1 MTPLRQAAEEYLAMR
16 RALGF
21 KLITQG
27 RHLMRFVEFC
37 EARGAGHVT
46 TGLALAWA
54 TQTSRGSSDEVYWSR
69 RLMVVRIFGVCQI
82 FCARDF
88 FLSGT
93 RCLSGTLS
101 SRYLMSLCPF
111 YSAGPGNRT
120 FRAVPGLML
129 RVPVFFPSCS
139 FRAPLP
145 CPCRITWRLLPCVT

>member
-1 MTPLRQAAEEYLAMR
+1 VHGACWQHD
-16 RALGF
+16 GS
-21 KLITQG
+21 
-27 RHLMRFVEFC
+27 
-37 EARGAGHVT
+37 ARGKDGI
-46 TGLALAWA
+46 G
-54 TQTSRGSSDEVYWSR
+54 RGNCFVICGI
-69 RLMVVRIFGVCQI
+69 VVAVPFLGRGVCQI